1 MNSIHEKT
9 HIEINGVQQGMFIT
23 GADTTKPVLLFLH
36 GGPGMPTYFLN
47 EAYPTGLDTDF
58 IVCWW
63 EQRGAG
69 LSYSADLP
77 RDTITVEQLLLDAL
91 AVTNAMRQCFGQE
104 KIYLMGHSWG
114 SFLGI
119 QVAARA
125 PELFNAYIG
134 IAQISYQLRSE
145 VQAYEYMLQQF
156 KLRGDARMIQRLE
169 AARPTLSAPLPPAYD
184 RLRDD
189 AMHRLGIG
197 TMHDMRSV
205 ITGVFL
211 RSWLSG
217 AYSFREK
224 VNLWRGKLR
233 SKAILWNECL
243 ATDLTQGVTA
253 LKIPTYFCSGIFDY
267 TVSYAESKAYFEK
280 LHAPL
285 KGFYTFEQS
294 AHSPMHEEPA
304 RMRLILREDVLSGTN
319 HLADP
324 R

>member
-1 MNSIHEKT
+1 MGRIHEKVFT
-9 HIEINGVQQGMFIT
+9 EINGVQQGMFIT
-23 GADTTKPVLLFLH
+23 GADRTKPVLLFLH

-47 EAYPTGLDTDF
+47 ETYPTGLDEDF
-58 IVCWW
+58 SVCWW

-69 LSYSADLP
+69 LSYSAGLP
-77 RDTITVEQLLLDAL
+77 RETITVEQLVLDAL
-91 AVTNAMRQCFGQE
+91 AVTDAMRQRFGQE

-125 PELFNAYIG
+125 PELFHAYIG
-134 IAQISYQLRSE
+134 VGQISYQLRSE
-145 VQAYEYMLQQF
+145 VRAHEYMLEQF
-156 KLRGDARMIQRLE
+156 KLRGDKRMVQRLE

-197 TMHDMRSV
+197 TTHNMRSV

-211 RSWLSG
+211 RSWLSR
-217 AYSFREK
+217 AYTFREK
-224 VNLWRGKLR
+224 VNLWRGKFL

-243 ATDLTQGVTA
+243 ATDLTQRVTA
-253 LKIPTYFCSGIFDY
+253 LEIPTYFGSGIFDY
-267 TVSYAESKAYFEK
+267 TVSYTEAKAYFEK
-280 LHAPL
+280 LRAPL

-304 RMRLILREDVLSGTN
+304 RMRQILREDVLAGRNS
-319 HLADP
+319 LAD
-324 R
+324 RR